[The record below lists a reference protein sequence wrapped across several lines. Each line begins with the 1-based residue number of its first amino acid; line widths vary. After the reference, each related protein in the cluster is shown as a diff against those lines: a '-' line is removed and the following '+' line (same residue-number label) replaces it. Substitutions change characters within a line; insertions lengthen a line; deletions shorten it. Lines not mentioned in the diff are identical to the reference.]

1 MISYDTSF
9 EIKGKHVTKVKDGVW
24 KFVQDEE
31 SFGGPEVLE
40 PNTKPVDYKDLYEE
54 GPFFYERDGK
64 YYLMYAAGGVPEH
77 IAYSMS
83 KKPTGPWKYMGQVMR
98 LQVILSV
105 LRTLG
110 AGPTMPAWQSSR
122 VMTTSCSIVAD
133 CLVAV
138 VSTVL

>member
-1 MISYDTSF
+1 MDPLGHPIVEGSGGYIDPTAFVDSHGDAYLYWGNPGLWCCKLNKDMISYDTSF

-64 YYLMYAAGGVPEH
+64 YYLMYAAGGVTEH

-83 KKPTGPWKYMGQVMR
+83 KSPLVPG
-98 LQVILSV
+98 
-105 LRTLG
+105 
-110 AGPTMPAWQSSR
+110 
-122 VMTTSCSIVAD
+122 SIWVR
-133 CLVAV
+133 
-138 VSTVL
+138 